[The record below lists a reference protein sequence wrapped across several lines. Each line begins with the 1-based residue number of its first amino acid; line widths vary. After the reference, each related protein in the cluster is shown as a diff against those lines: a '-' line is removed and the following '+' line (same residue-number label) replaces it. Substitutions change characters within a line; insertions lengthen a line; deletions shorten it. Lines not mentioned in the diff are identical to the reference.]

1 MIYIDYQGGAHGNFL
16 EFTCNKFL
24 AGVAS
29 NGELPFNIHGASHD
43 KNYVAKQVFEA
54 RHYFQY
60 NTVPFTNSKII
71 SIQITEEDLLPLSSI
86 SLLRAGDLDLDN
98 DCLEVDTYNKLD
110 NIYYRWVLDNIIER
124 FSVNQIHESYEAVK
138 DPSWPKVNSLE
149 DFQNLPGWIKEE
161 CLQQHNLHLLEI
173 SKQNPDCPRWILRE
187 FLKLGFKNPKQAG
200 FITQQKQM
208 EYDTSNNVF
217 YFPFGAFYDLEWF
230 KKELFAI
237 STWANL
243 DYQDPSALH
252 AEFMKR
258 QPYAHDKKFC
268 DGILERIYN
277 EEKFIFPK
285 LDLMKESYLEANL
298 ELYYNYEFT
307 FYRPSWFESSDKILS
322 LLKADQQ

>member
-1 MIYIDYQGGAHGNFL
+1 MIYIDYQSGAHGNFL

-24 AGVAS
+24 AGVVS
-29 NGELPFNIHGASHD
+29 SVELPFNIHGASHN
-43 KNYVAKQVFEA
+43 KKYAGKQVFEA
-54 RHYFQY
+54 SHYFQY

-98 DCLEVDTYNKLD
+98 NCLEVNTYNKLD
-110 NIYYRWVLDNIIER
+110 NIHYRWVLDNIIER

-138 DPSWPKVNSLE
+138 DPSWPKVNNLE

-173 SKQNPDCPRWILRE
+173 SKQNPDCPRWVLRE

-200 FITQQKQM
+200 FITQQKQI

-230 KKELFAI
+230 KKEVFAI

-243 DYQDPSALH
+243 NYQDPSVLH

-268 DGILERIYN
+268 DDILKRIYN

-307 FYRPSWFESSDKILS
+307 VYRPSWFESSDEILN
-322 LLKADQQ
+322 LLKAVQ